1 MSGQLR
7 TFAMFIVEVFL
18 TEHWGRCLAF
28 CRLSPSPSLLSLV
41 LKSDGTSA
49 QAPIYPRVSP
59 HHLILQLLQWHVQ
72 AHLFSSSVLT
82 CLQVKRGRQLTKS
95 AQNFV
100 CTSDLRGERGAE
112 GEQLSSRVGHI
123 MSHLKSF
130 NLDVRSLT
138 ELFVPALCLSV
149 HRVG

>member
-1 MSGQLR
+1 M
-7 TFAMFIVEVFL
+7 
-18 TEHWGRCLAF
+18 RCLLLKF
-28 CRLSPSPSLLSLV
+28 SSQSSEQCSLSRQVPGFLQVKLLSLSV
-41 LKSDGTSA
+41 VTCSKVRRRISSSTNF
-49 QAPIYPRVSP
+49 PRVSP